1 MSFRLNSQKNVPANN
16 CRYNIMVV
24 LELPASSRVGFM
36 VSTKPGIHAFKMY
49 GLPTFV
55 FPLPGGPKRSSPLQ
69 GDRRPV
75 NSCRHSVKIN

>member
-49 GLPTFV
+49 GLPTLFFHCQV
-55 FPLPGGPKRSSPLQ
+55 DQREAVLYKVTEDL
-69 GDRRPV
+69 
-75 NSCRHSVKIN
+75 